1 MPNRYTFVFVIALL
15 FTLGNTIA
23 CAQDQGPSIVPE
35 HKPSNPHPP
44 TTHPQSEIQ
53 LTVTCDL
60 PCVWSL
66 DGTTPAVLNGQNGAA
81 RIHAGK
87 HTVIA
92 VTLDGADRLTDEFTV
107 TGTDSVLRH
116 IFLAPMRE
124 ARLKAARDHQ
134 EQQGRA
140 ARDAAT
146 QKTRQQ
152 AEADGKSAETD
163 YEQKNYS
170 GAAIFAMSSCNA
182 QNAVGC
188 RVLGLL
194 YLTGESVQRNYPRA
208 RALFE
213 QSCKANDVRA
223 CNDIGWM
230 AMRDLDLPHDYTK
243 ARTYTSA
250 ACNAGEMRG
259 CLNFGDLLAN
269 GLGGDK
275 DGPRALT
282 MYTTACNSGYI
293 EGCAYE
299 GEGYANG
306 LGGSPNALMAHV
318 YLEKACNGASD
329 YGCAW
334 LGILVENE
342 HDFVKGRAVFEKA
355 CSGQG
360 GIGCVGAAQDAI
372 FGRGGARDLAKA
384 RTELRKSCDLDNTYA
399 CNTLGEN
406 FSLDAQQ
413 DFNQGLELL
422 RKACRGENYDGCFDL
437 GLDYELGYGSTD
449 DLALARQGLRK
460 FCQKPDDDAC
470 KEVNVLHD
478 NVIFSAEPYSDNAYV
493 AYATQ
498 CRSLNLIACE
508 ILVKLPVQKNPPTW
522 NDAAETYHTV
532 QSVLLA
538 SCIGGN
544 PRACASL
551 GEIFDKGL
559 GVYRDAKLARY
570 EFGLACDRGLRNACF
585 RQKEVR

>member
-1 MPNRYTFVFVIALL
+1 MPNKYVFAFVLVLL
-15 FTLGNTIA
+15 TLGGSLA
-23 CAQDQGPSIVPE
+23 HAQDEGPTIDPHPKS
-35 HKPSNPHPP
+35 SNPHPP
-44 TTHPQSEIQ
+44 GNHPQDLV
-53 LTVTCDL
+53 LTVTCDM
-60 PCVWSL
+60 PCKWSL
-66 DGTTPAVLNGQNGAA
+66 DGILQATLRGQSDTA
-81 RIHAGK
+81 RIRISK
-87 HTVIA
+87 HTVTA
-92 VTLDGADRLTDEFTV
+92 ESLDGLDHATREFTATDTTPV
-107 TGTDSVLRH
+107 TQH
-116 IFLAPMRE
+116 MFLGPARE
-124 ARLKAARDHQ
+124 ARFKAARDRQ
-134 EQQGRA
+134 EQQDKA
-140 ARDAAT
+140 IRDAAT

-152 AEADGKSAETD
+152 AESDGKSAETD

-170 GAAIFAMSSCNA
+170 GAAIFAISSCNA
-182 QNAVGC
+182 GNIVGC

-223 CNDIGWM
+223 CNDVGWM
-230 AMRDLDLPHDYTK
+230 AMRDLDQPHDYTK

-282 MYTTACNSGYI
+282 MYTTACNGAYI

-334 LGILVENE
+334 LGVLVENE

-355 CSGQG
+355 CSGQDA
-360 GIGCVGAAQDAI
+360 IGCVGAAQDAI
-372 FGRGGARDLAKA
+372 FARGGARDLSKA
-384 RTELRKSCDLDNTYA
+384 RAELRKSCDLDNTYA

-406 FSLDAQQ
+406 YSLDAQQ
-413 DFNQGLELL
+413 DFNHGLELL
-422 RKACRGENYDGCFDL
+422 RKACRGDNYDGCFDL
-437 GLDYELGYGSTD
+437 GLDYELGYGTTD

-470 KEVNVLHD
+470 KELNVLHD
-478 NVIFSAEPYSDNAYV
+478 NVTFIAEPYSEDAYI
-493 AYATQ
+493 AYASQ
-498 CRSLNLIACE
+498 CQGLNLIACE
-508 ILVKLPVQKNPPTW
+508 ILVKLPVQKNLPLW
-522 NDAAETYHTV
+522 SNAADTYHTV
-532 QSVLLA
+532 QSALLA
-538 SCIGGN
+538 SCIAGN

-559 GVYRDAKLARY
+559 GIYRDAKLARY
-570 EFGLACDRGLRNACF
+570 EFGVACSHGLRDACF
-585 RQKEVR
+585 RQKQVR